1 MLITLLFSIYS
12 EHGEGVWNIFHG
24 ERIFSF
30 PLHEDENVKGEA
42 CKIFL
47 DRASLSAP
55 SPRRG
60 NQPEHSTAWQRTCF
74 GSRGSSVQIRL
85 LRPVFIK
92 GFQSLTGNPC
102 FLSCGIFAAQAFFPA
117 GAFCECKYLPAI
129 PLDSGCEVAREMRIT
144 RTIKE
149 NVPEHFFC
157 FGTFFELGF
166 WGRGLRVRTD
176 TKTRPFFSPQ

>member
-30 PLHEDENVKGEA
+30 PLHEDENVKGDA

-129 PLDSGCEVAREMRIT
+129 PLDSGRRFHT
-144 RTIKE
+144 
-149 NVPEHFFC
+149 
-157 FGTFFELGF
+157 
-166 WGRGLRVRTD
+166 
-176 TKTRPFFSPQ
+176 

>member
-74 GSRGSSVQIRL
+74 GSRGSNPTAPTSLYQGFPVIDRKPLFFVVRHFCGTGIFPCRSILRVQVSAGDTPGFWPQVPHLKPSRAL
-85 LRPVFIK
+85 LSMPA
-92 GFQSLTGNPC
+92 
-102 FLSCGIFAAQAFFPA
+102 SCG
-117 GAFCECKYLPAI
+117 
-129 PLDSGCEVAREMRIT
+129 
-144 RTIKE
+144 
-149 NVPEHFFC
+149 VPVGWQC
-157 FGTFFELGF
+157 
-166 WGRGLRVRTD
+166 R
-176 TKTRPFFSPQ
+176 K